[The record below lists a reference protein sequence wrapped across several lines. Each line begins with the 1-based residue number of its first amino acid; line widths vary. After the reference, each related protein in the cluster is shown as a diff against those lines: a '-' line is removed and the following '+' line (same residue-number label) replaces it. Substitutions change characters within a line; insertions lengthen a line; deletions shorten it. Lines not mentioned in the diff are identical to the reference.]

1 MTSIRK
7 FVYATLLAVAA
18 LNVAPTLAAA
28 EEPTHGKFTLAHDV
42 MWGTAKIPAGAYEF
56 SYDPN
61 SLSPVLTLT
70 KIDGVRTG
78 YMVLVAASE
87 SSKPTDSNRLLLAGS
102 GESSYVSAMQLPE
115 SGTTLIFAA
124 PAHGWKAAEKSAT
137 TLASA
142 GN

>member
-18 LNVAPTLAAA
+18 LNIAPTLAAA
-28 EEPTHGKFTLAHDV
+28 EEPAHGKFKLTHEVL
-42 MWGTAKIPAGAYEF
+42 WGSAKLPAGEYEF

-61 SLSPVLTLT
+61 SLTPVLTL
-70 KIDGVRTG
+70 KKVDGVRAG
-78 YMVLVAASE
+78 YMVLVVASE
-87 SSKPTDSNRLLLAGS
+87 SSKPTDSSRLLLEGT
-102 GESSYVSAMQLPE
+102 GNSSYVSAMQLPE
-115 SGTTLIFAA
+115 SGMTLVFAA
-124 PAHGWKAAEKSAT
+124 PSHGWKTAEKAAT